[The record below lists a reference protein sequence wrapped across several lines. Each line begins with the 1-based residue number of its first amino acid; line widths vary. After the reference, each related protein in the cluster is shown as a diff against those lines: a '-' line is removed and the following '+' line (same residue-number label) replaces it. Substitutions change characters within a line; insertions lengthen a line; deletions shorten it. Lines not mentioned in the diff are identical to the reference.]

1 LTVLFLVLSLWGP
14 PAQAQG
20 AEVDPRGALE
30 DIRGQERSALAEL
43 DEIDRSRMAIRT
55 ELLGFEE
62 RVAEAEAAFNRYQ
75 ADVDATASK
84 LDQRRDRIKLR
95 LSGLYRLQR
104 RGLAR
109 IVFGADDP
117 AQLRRRSTYL
127 LFIMRADLA
136 ALQEFAGLSSSKRA
150 ALATADAERT
160 RLQALRAEL
169 QQKEAELAIQRER
182 RMALMEE
189 LRSQRMLAMKT
200 LSEYA
205 ATGRNLGDRLALTG
219 GATGMNNGG
228 GGSFRD
234 AYGRLP
240 WPTSG
245 RTKRGYGPYVDPISG
260 ARNENLGIDIEA
272 AYGAPFKAVYAGYV
286 KLADFI
292 PGYGQTVA
300 VEHGDYTTIYAHAN
314 GLQVRKGQAVQA
326 GDVLG
331 YVGDTGLTDGSGYQ
345 LTFEIRYNGTA
356 QDPQPWL
363 QSR

>member
-1 LTVLFLVLSLWGP
+1 MSLLLLATLWLSPVGL
-14 PAQAQG
+14 AQG
-20 AEVDPRGALE
+20 MDGDPRAALD
-30 DIRGQERSALAEL
+30 DIRGQERSALSEL
-43 DEIDRSRMAIRT
+43 DEIDRSRLAIRT
-55 ELLGFEE
+55 ELQGFEA
-62 RVAEAEAAFNRYQ
+62 RVAEAEAAYSRYQ
-75 ADVDATASK
+75 ADVDATTAT
-84 LDQRRDRIKLR
+84 LDQRKGRIKLR

-117 AQLRRRSTYL
+117 AELRRRSTYL

-136 ALQEFAGLSSSKRA
+136 ALQEFAGLSSKKRA

-169 QQKEAELAIQRER
+169 QQKEAELATQRDLR
-182 RMALMEE
+182 LALMEE
-189 LRSQRMLAMKT
+189 LRSRRMLAMKT

-219 GATGMNNGG
+219 GASTMGSGG

-245 RTKRGYGPYVDPISG
+245 RTRRGFGPYVDPISG

-272 AYGAPFKAVYAGYV
+272 SYGAPFRAVYAGHI